1 MKFLIIGLGN
11 PGNKYLKTRHNIGF
25 RVLDQMAWLNQ
36 ANFCS
41 DKYVDR
47 ADVSYKGRKLI
58 LLKPNT
64 FMNLSGKAVSYWMKK
79 EKINKEKILVILDDI
94 SLPLAKLRLRKNG
107 SHAGHNGLLDIQNC
121 IGDNKFSRLRFG
133 IGNDFN
139 KGQQANYVLSEFS
152 STEEQEISESI
163 NLAVT
168 IIEAFSFFGVE
179 RTMSDFNGK

>member
-25 RVLDQMAWLNQ
+25 RVLDQMAGLNQ
-36 ANFCS
+36 VNFYS

-47 ADVSYKGRKLI
+47 ADVSYKGRNLI

-79 EKINKEKILVILDDI
+79 EKVSKEKILVISDDI

-152 STEEQEISESI
+152 SIEDQEISTSI

-168 IIEAFSFFGVE
+168 IIEAFSFHGVE
-179 RTMSDFNGK
+179 RTMSEFNGK